1 MYVNCSWSGSRYSRS
16 IKLELTG
23 VAYMSK
29 KKSCRIHTLLMGN
42 VVLSLLVFGVVVYFI
57 IVGEY
62 SNLQDRNAAEAVL
75 NAISL
80 GSLLY
85 GSIFLV
91 IALMA
96 KPFLCTIRHD

>member
-1 MYVNCSWSGSRYSRS
+1 MYVNCSWGGPRYSRS
-16 IKLELTG
+16 IRLELTG

-42 VVLSLLVFGVVVYFI
+42 VVLSLLVFGVMVYFI

-62 SNLQDRNAAEAVL
+62 SNLQDRHATEAVL

-85 GSIFLV
+85 GGVFLIV
-91 IALMA
+91 ALMT
-96 KPFLCTIRHD
+96 KPFLCKVEQE